1 MILERGRRAR
11 TRSGALWHREA
22 VTGWYGL
29 RRYAALL
36 VTATC
41 LLAPSFARAQ
51 AQPTPASVPDPR
63 TTSTPAT
70 TTSPTSPSP
79 EVAAGGPTAESES
92 SVEAQPDPALTSD
105 GTADATQVGPSTS
118 SDPSGSL
125 PPRSGAPS
133 AAASELAEPNST
145 REQNGQSSV
154 RYIVDSIV
162 VLGNT
167 RTRDSVITRFVPFTP
182 GDVLDVDDRRLVLT
196 KFRLLGTGFFRDAT
210 LSLRK
215 GTAPGHV
222 SLVVQVVER
231 NTVVVNDVWMG
242 LAASADTTGGQSD
255 ISSFAGI
262 DAAETN
268 LLGTGITLGVAAAFS
283 ADQEGVALRYYDP
296 ALSGGPWML
305 DGELLHDD
313 GLGFF
318 GNAGVRWDD
327 PNQTDRVRRQAV
339 VNYKRRAVTAGLGR
353 DLGVSTQAW
362 LHLRAEHLQATLP
375 RAASHVYGGETEP
388 LQFNIQKGEST
399 LSTLRFSLFHDTRDQ
414 PILPTSGMSL
424 NASVDVGL
432 RPFLSDYGYQKIDL
446 EGSWHVP
453 LAHGHVLS
461 FFGFA
466 GLIAGHAPFIDQYYI
481 GDLSDFRP
489 GRILGLSFDD
499 RPAPNFLDTA
509 IAETRYGDYAAKVT
523 AEYRIP
529 LYRGSRSVYGLDV
542 FAGGG
547 VFALTD
553 QRQLDRPPR
562 DRRGLARIPIDLTA
576 SLGLKLDTSLG
587 GFSFSV
593 SNLLGFARS
602 DRGAEVPSE

>member
-1 MILERGRRAR
+1 
-11 TRSGALWHREA
+11 
-22 VTGWYGL
+22 
-29 RRYAALL
+29 
-36 VTATC
+36 
-41 LLAPSFARAQ
+41 
-51 AQPTPASVPDPR
+51 
-63 TTSTPAT
+63 
-70 TTSPTSPSP
+70 
-79 EVAAGGPTAESES
+79 
-92 SVEAQPDPALTSD
+92 
-105 GTADATQVGPSTS
+105 
-118 SDPSGSL
+118 
-125 PPRSGAPS
+125 
-133 AAASELAEPNST
+133 
-145 REQNGQSSV
+145 
-154 RYIVDSIV
+154 
-162 VLGNT
+162 
-167 RTRDSVITRFVPFTP
+167 VIARFVPFTP
-182 GDVLDVDDRRLVLT
+182 GDILDVDDRRLELT

-215 GTAPGHV
+215 GKAPGHV

-242 LAASADTTGGQSD
+242 LAASADTRGGQSD
-255 ISSFAGI
+255 ISSFAGV

-268 LLGTGITLGVAAAFS
+268 VLGTGITLGVAAAFS
-283 ADQEGVALRYYDP
+283 ADQEGIALRYYDP
-296 ALSGGPWML
+296 AFWGGPWML

-318 GNAGVRWDD
+318 GNSGVRWDD

-339 VNYKRRAVTAGLGR
+339 VSYKRRAVTAGLGR

-362 LHLRAEHLQATLP
+362 VHLRAEHLQATLP

-388 LQFNIQKGEST
+388 LQFNILKGEST
-399 LSTLRFSLFHDTRDQ
+399 LSTLRFSVFHDTRDQ
-414 PILPTSGMSL
+414 PILPTRGLSL

-432 RPFLSDYGYQKIDL
+432 RPILSDYSYQKIDL
-446 EGSWHVP
+446 EASWHVP
-453 LAHGHVLS
+453 VVHGHVLS

-523 AEYRIP
+523 VEYRIP
-529 LYRGSRSVYGLDV
+529 LYRGTRSVYGLD
-542 FAGGG
+542 FFTSGGL
-547 VFALTD
+547 FALTD
-553 QRQLDRPPR
+553 QRQLERPPR
-562 DRRGLARIPIDLTA
+562 DRRGLARIPVDLTA
-576 SLGLKLDTSLG
+576 SLGVKLDTSLG

-602 DRGAEVPSE
+602 GRVAEDSSE